1 MSGEK
6 KIQGLKLEAKE
17 ESQWRLEIRMP
28 LFLMREETHRE
39 PEESEVKL

>member
-6 KIQGLKLEAKE
+6 KSQGLKLEAKE
-17 ESQWRLEIRMP
+17 ESQWRLETRML
-28 LFLMREETHRE
+28 LFLVREETHRE